1 MVHSP
6 VWTFPISFLET
17 ICQYLNMSDSDMLT
31 LSECSGHWRLPLIDY
46 DAMKPYTV
54 YVAHFWKIDILL
66 YMQCFYR

>member
-31 LSECSGHWRLPLIDY
+31 LSECSGHWRRPLIDY
-46 DAMKPYTV
+46 NAMKHC
-54 YVAHFWKIDILL
+54 VAHFWKINMLL